1 MYGKAQTRVSVPE
14 DCANWIVAETSQ
26 VIFRHFTVYLSIHE
40 DNIFQ
45 YNKKHAYEFQGK
57 SLNENEKCYF
67 KCQACFLLY

>member
-40 DNIFQ
+40 DNIF
-45 YNKKHAYEFQGK
+45 
-57 SLNENEKCYF
+57 
-67 KCQACFLLY
+67 